1 MKESQ
6 MSITILN
13 YHDQAL
19 IDQINAQAAER
30 AAAKKASSAAD
41 GDFSSTLDEASRTYA
56 SENLTLTDCSAD
68 LNSIFEEAAST
79 FGVSVNL
86 LKSIARAE
94 SNFNPN
100 AVSHAGA
107 VGIMQ
112 LMPATAAS
120 LGVSNSYDPR
130 ENIMGGAKLISQLLS
145 KYNGNTSLAL
155 AAYNAGSGNV
165 DKYGGIP
172 PFTETQ
178 NYVKKVLSYMN
189 AEVKS
194 SVSDTIS
201 NFLASNNVSSETVDL
216 LVSLIKLVKEETT
229 SSDAATV
236 KTQNTMTATV
246 VDGSHIVNPAGTS
259 ASGTGNTGNADS
271 GSADL
276 SGNVLN
282 MPSADADAISSDTP
296 ANDTTDGTASTP
308 SADTGTDSSDSSQA
322 STDSANNSGTPT
334 DSVNDSGVSTDSA
347 SNSGTSTDTTGSTT
361 VPTNSADNSGN
372 STGSVTN
379 APMDSDAATDTV
391 TDSSGSAPTDS
402 TGSIPTDSTD
412 NSEAPATDST
422 DNSEVP
428 ATDSTDN
435 SEVPTDSTDNAVA

>member
-1 MKESQ
+1 
-6 MSITILN
+6 
-13 YHDQAL
+13 
-19 IDQINAQAAER
+19 
-30 AAAKKASSAAD
+30 
-41 GDFSSTLDEASRTYA
+41 
-56 SENLTLTDCSAD
+56 
-68 LNSIFEEAAST
+68 
-79 FGVSVNL
+79 
-86 LKSIARAE
+86 
-94 SNFNPN
+94 
-100 AVSHAGA
+100 
-107 VGIMQ
+107 
-112 LMPATAAS
+112 
-120 LGVSNSYDPR
+120 
-130 ENIMGGAKLISQLLS
+130 MGGAKLISQLLS

-246 VDGSHIVNPAGTS
+246 VDGSHIVDPAGTS

-282 MPSADADAISSDTP
+282 TPSTDAGAISSDTP

-334 DSVNDSGVSTDSA
+334 D
-347 SNSGTSTDTTGSTT
+347 TTGSTT
-361 VPTNSADNSGN
+361 VPTNSADNSGD
-372 STGSVTN
+372 STSSVTN
-379 APMDSDAATDTV
+379 APTDSDAATDTV
-391 TDSSGSAPTDS
+391 TDSSGSTPTDS

-412 NSEAPATDST
+412 NSK
-422 DNSEVP
+422 VP

>member
-1 MKESQ
+1 

-201 NFLASNNVSSETVDL
+201 NFLASNNVSSETVPIL
-216 LVSLIKLVKEETT
+216 
-229 SSDAATV
+229 
-236 KTQNTMTATV
+236 
-246 VDGSHIVNPAGTS
+246 
-259 ASGTGNTGNADS
+259 
-271 GSADL
+271 
-276 SGNVLN
+276 
-282 MPSADADAISSDTP
+282 
-296 ANDTTDGTASTP
+296 
-308 SADTGTDSSDSSQA
+308 
-322 STDSANNSGTPT
+322 
-334 DSVNDSGVSTDSA
+334 
-347 SNSGTSTDTTGSTT
+347 
-361 VPTNSADNSGN
+361 
-372 STGSVTN
+372 
-379 APMDSDAATDTV
+379 
-391 TDSSGSAPTDS
+391 
-402 TGSIPTDSTD
+402 
-412 NSEAPATDST
+412 
-422 DNSEVP
+422 
-428 ATDSTDN
+428 
-435 SEVPTDSTDNAVA
+435 

>member
-1 MKESQ
+1 

-86 LKSIARAE
+86 LKSIAGAE

-246 VDGSHIVNPAGTS
+246 VDGSHIVDPAGTS

-282 MPSADADAISSDTP
+282 TPSTDAGAISSDTP

-334 DSVNDSGVSTDSA
+334 D
-347 SNSGTSTDTTGSTT
+347 TTGSTT
-361 VPTNSADNSGN
+361 VPTNSADNSGD
-372 STGSVTN
+372 STSSVTN
-379 APMDSDAATDTV
+379 APTDSDAATDTV
-391 TDSSGSAPTDS
+391 TDSSGSTPTDS
-402 TGSIPTDSTD
+402 TGSIPADSTD
-412 NSEAPATDST
+412 NSK
-422 DNSEVP
+422 VP

>member
-19 IDQINAQAAER
+19 IDQINAAAAER
-30 AAAKKASSAAD
+30 AAAKNASSSVG
-41 GDFSSTLDEASRTYA
+41 GDFSSTLDEASKAYA
-56 SENLTLTDCSAD
+56 AETVTLTDCSAD
-68 LNSIFEEAAST
+68 LNEIFEEAAST

-100 AVSHAGA
+100 AVSSAGA

-189 AEVKS
+189 AEVKD
-194 SVSDTIS
+194 SVSDAIS

-216 LVSLIKLVKEETT
+216 LVSLIKLVKEKTASPDT
-229 SSDAATV
+229 SSAG
-236 KTQNTMTATV
+236 TQNTFTATV
-246 VDGSHIVNPAGTS
+246 ADGSRIINTAGTS
-259 ASGTGNTGNADS
+259 ASGNETTDNTAS
-271 GSADL
+271 GSANI
-276 SGNVLN
+276 SGNVQYT
-282 MPSADADAISSDTP
+282 PSTNTDTDSSETASPGADADNQTDAVTPSTDTPDASGSVPSTDTSSDTQTVP
-296 ANDTTDGTASTP
+296 STD
-308 SADTGTDSSDSSQA
+308 ADTQ
-322 STDSANNSGTPT
+322 
-334 DSVNDSGVSTDSA
+334 
-347 SNSGTSTDTTGSTT
+347 TT
-361 VPTNSADNSGN
+361 VSADNS
-372 STGSVTN
+372 TN
-379 APMDSDAATDTV
+379 ASGEADTTSDNSMNASDEADASP
-391 TDSSGSAPTDS
+391 DSSTNASGEADASANTAE
-402 TGSIPTDSTD
+402 TT
-412 NSEAPATDST
+412 
-422 DNSEVP
+422 
-428 ATDSTDN
+428 
-435 SEVPTDSTDNAVA
+435 

>member
-1 MKESQ
+1 

-246 VDGSHIVNPAGTS
+246 VDGSHIVDPAGTS

-282 MPSADADAISSDTP
+282 TPSTDAGAISSDTP

-334 DSVNDSGVSTDSA
+334 D
-347 SNSGTSTDTTGSTT
+347 TTGSTT
-361 VPTNSADNSGN
+361 VPTNSADNSGD
-372 STGSVTN
+372 STSSVTN
-379 APMDSDAATDTV
+379 APTDSDAATDTV
-391 TDSSGSAPTDS
+391 TDSSGSTPTDS

-412 NSEAPATDST
+412 NSKVPATDST

>member
-236 KTQNTMTATV
+236 KPEDTMTATV
-246 VDGSHIVNPAGTS
+246 VDGSHIVDPAGTS

-282 MPSADADAISSDTP
+282 TPSTDAGAISSDTP

-334 DSVNDSGVSTDSA
+334 D
-347 SNSGTSTDTTGSTT
+347 TTGSTT
-361 VPTNSADNSGN
+361 VPTNSADNSGD
-372 STGSVTN
+372 STSSVTN
-379 APMDSDAATDTV
+379 APTDSDAATDTV
-391 TDSSGSAPTDS
+391 TDSSGSTPTDS

-412 NSEAPATDST
+412 NSKVPATDST

>member
-1 MKESQ
+1 

-19 IDQINAQAAER
+19 IDQINAEAAER
-30 AAAKKASSAAD
+30 AAAKNASSSVG
-41 GDFSSTLDEASRTYA
+41 GDFSSTLDEASKAYA
-56 SENLTLTDCSAD
+56 AETVTLTDCSAD
-68 LNSIFEEAAST
+68 LNEIFEEAAST

-100 AVSHAGA
+100 AVSSAGA

-189 AEVKS
+189 AEVKD
-194 SVSDTIS
+194 SVSDAIS

-216 LVSLIKLVKEETT
+216 LVSLIKLVKEKTASPDT
-229 SSDAATV
+229 SSAGV
-236 KTQNTMTATV
+236 QNSFTATV
-246 VDGSHIVNPAGTS
+246 ADGSRIINTAGTS
-259 ASGTGNTGNADS
+259 ASGNETTDNSAS
-271 GSADL
+271 GSANI
-276 SGNVLN
+276 SGN
-282 MPSADADAISSDTP
+282 AQY
-296 ANDTTDGTASTP
+296 TP
-308 SADTGTDSSDSSQA
+308 STNTD
-322 STDSANNSGTPT
+322 
-334 DSVNDSGVSTDSA
+334 
-347 SNSGTSTDTTGSTT
+347 
-361 VPTNSADNSGN
+361 
-372 STGSVTN
+372 
-379 APMDSDAATDTV
+379 
-391 TDSSGSAPTDS
+391 TDSSGTASPGADADNQTDAV
-402 TGSIPTDSTD
+402 TPSTD
-412 NSEAPATDST
+412 TPDASGSVSST
-422 DNSEVP
+422 DANP
-428 ATDSTDN
+428 DNQTDTTTTTPSTDAGSDGSAGVNTN
-435 SEVPTDSTDNAVA
+435 SSGTTSSTDAGTSIGSSDTTDVSGSVPSTDTSSDTQTVPSTDANADTQTTASPDSSTNASGEADASANTAETT